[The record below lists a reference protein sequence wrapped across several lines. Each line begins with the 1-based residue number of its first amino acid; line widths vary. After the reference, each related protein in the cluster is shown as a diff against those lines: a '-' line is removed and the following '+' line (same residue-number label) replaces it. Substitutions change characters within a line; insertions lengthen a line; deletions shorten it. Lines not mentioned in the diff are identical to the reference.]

1 MNDLASTAISIYAMG
16 KPCPMPLLMLKR
28 AIKNKSEHLFLLKS
42 SDPHSQQD
50 VVRYC
55 QIHQLKCTMTKI
67 TDFEYHYLIES

>member
-1 MNDLASTAISIYAMG
+1 MNDLASTAIIIDAMG

-28 AIKNKSEHLFLLKS
+28 AIKNKSEQIYLLKS

-50 VVRYC
+50 VTRYC
-55 QIHQLKCTMTKI
+55 QIHQLKCTATKI